1 MKQDK
6 TKAKKRRPKS
16 WELSDVTWWST
27 SDADLAGK
35 KLMDLM
41 NEEDSDDKLL
51 RTNTRRLVA
60 AYERGA
66 RAMLLESGDTS
77 GLDEE
82 VNTYN
87 MARNFLETMISK
99 IAKTTVSPMA
109 MTEGGGIMERREA
122 RQVEKAIEGEFEEH
136 DIEAIKEAIITDAVV
151 TDHGAGFAK
160 VYERDE
166 HIVIEHVPAEDIRFD
181 RHEMRLRK
189 PRSIF
194 QRHDFDKYHLAHLYP
209 EHADAIFRAAGRRGD
224 DENGVD
230 AIGEDR
236 IYVFE
241 GWHLRSTSTSDDG
254 KHVMAIDGAT
264 LCCED
269 WDEDS
274 FPFAEFIPRPRM
286 RSKWG
291 LSAMRDMLAPQNE
304 LENLTEKIQRA
315 HDRLGMAGFIGSKAG
330 EVNVKEIAGEYG
342 IFIEHAGAS
351 APTPFTFSPVDSS
364 TYGYREGV
372 IRDMGNALGIS
383 QFSAQSQVP
392 AGLSNASGKALQ
404 VFESQ
409 EDGRMVPYHRELNRW
424 TVRLSWLV
432 IRLAKRMTDRGVK
445 LEAKYRDKR
454 GWERIDWARVVKNL
468 DHLVLKV
475 FPVSNL
481 SKQPAARFAQLQ
493 ELLNA
498 QAITVEQ
505 FKRLFEIPD
514 LESELDIDTGDTD
527 VVDMMLEGVAFE
539 GKVMTP
545 EPFDDLDLLITRAA
559 KFYSMCRVRS
569 VPEDRLQLLR
579 DLIDKAKTLQ
589 DKAKAAAPPPPA
601 MPGPGMLPEQL
612 PGMPPGLPMPPGGGP
627 LPPPMPV
634 APPVA
639 A

>member
-1 MKQDK
+1 MKTK
-6 TKAKKRRPKS
+6 EKKAKKRRPS
-16 WELSDVTWWST
+16 FEMSDTTWWCAP
-27 SDADLAGK
+27 DADDAGRR
-35 KLMDLM
+35 LMALM
-41 NEEDSDDKLL
+41 TEDDADDRVL
-51 RTNTRRLVA
+51 RTNTRRLVS

-66 RAMLLESGDTS
+66 KAMLMESGDST

-99 IAKTTVSPMA
+99 ISKTSVSPMA
-109 MTEGGGIMERREA
+109 LTEGGGIMERREA
-122 RQVEKAIEGEFEEH
+122 RMVEKSLEGEFEEH
-136 DIEAIKEAIITDAVV
+136 DIESIKEAVITDAVV

-160 VYERDE
+160 VFERDGK
-166 HIVIEHVPAEDIRFD
+166 IVIEHVPAEDIRFD

-209 EHADAIFRAAGRRGD
+209 EHADAILSAAGRRGD
-224 DENGVD
+224 DESGVD
-230 AIGEDR
+230 SIGEDR
-236 IYVFE
+236 IYVYE
-241 GWHLRSTSTSDDG
+241 GWHLPSTCESGDG
-254 KHVMAIDGAT
+254 RHVMAIDGAT
-264 LCCED
+264 LCCEEWED
-269 WDEDS
+269 DS
-274 FPFAEFIPRPRM
+274 FPFAEYIPRPRM

-304 LENLTEKIQRA
+304 LEALTEKIQRA
-315 HDRLGMAGFIGSKAG
+315 HERLGMAGLMSSKGSELNAR
-330 EVNVKEIAGEYG
+330 EVAGEYG
-342 IFIEHAGAS
+342 IVIEYAGVNP
-351 APTPFTFSPVDSS
+351 PTPFTFTPVDAS

-424 TVRLSWLV
+424 VVRLSWLV
-432 IRLAKRMTDRGVK
+432 MRLAKRMTDRGLK

-454 GWERIDWARVVKNL
+454 GWERIDWTRVVKNL
-468 DHLVLKV
+468 DHLVLRV

-498 QAITVEQ
+498 QAITVDQ

-527 VVDMMLEGVAFE
+527 VVDMTLEAVAFE
-539 GKVMTP
+539 GKAITP
-545 EPFDDLDLLITRAA
+545 EPFDDLELLITRAA

-569 VPEDRLQLLR
+569 VPEDRLQLVR
-579 DLIDKAKTLQ
+579 DLIAKAKALQ
-589 DKAKAAAPPPPA
+589 DKARQAAAAAATPP
-601 MPGPGMLPEQL
+601 MPGPGMLPESL
-612 PGMPPGLPMPPGGGP
+612 PGMPPSPMPPGGGAP
-627 LPPPMPV
+627 QPPN
-634 APPVA
+634 ALPVA